1 MGSDISKAAN
11 LDDLTDPKG
20 GIDLGLEDAGLG
32 GGIGAIEAGAGAGA
46 AVGILDGTAGEA
58 YDWIRGRSDEVDLGP
73 YDPSSFDP
81 STYRGGGGYA
91 PDLDYS
97 DVFSEAATDAEDETE
112 EEDEDEPEDE
122 PEEEDEDEE
131 PQPRPDPRPIP
142 SAGDPEEKKEIPD
155 KPETKHVTFKAKPIG
170 ASLLRAMKRLP
181 SQDLNV
187 DDIETKE
194 ESKADK
200 ETINIIQDDLKQ
212 GIWYDIEDNKLD
224 HQNFHEERLRIDSM
238 FLDRK
243 FIEAIDESFAKDNS
257 KKSILDSSQQVPV
270 QMPVYVNN
278 FTWDHVQ
285 PWVRQTFDQQDFRNT
300 FTPVRESNVSFAY

>member
-200 ETINIIQDDLKQ
+200 ETINIIQDDMVPDTKTNQYNSLTDR
-212 GIWYDIEDNKLD
+212 DIRFKKPLYLPRDVTNDQIKKL
-224 HQNFHEERLRIDSM
+224 
-238 FLDRK
+238 
-243 FIEAIDESFAKDNS
+243 
-257 KKSILDSSQQVPV
+257 SI
-270 QMPVYVNN
+270 
-278 FTWDHVQ
+278 VQ
-285 PWVRQTFDQQDFRNT
+285 PPTWFSVDIIPNSFIYKPLNLPEKSYEKHEIHNT
-300 FTPVRESNVSFAY
+300 SNVYGNMTFRREIVI